1 MFTEHVSSI
10 LYCYGVYQS
19 YFNEMKVP
27 NLEFHEGLPS
37 HEKVETLNDGKLLR
51 VLKLRTY
58 LQSTVIIIISQ
69 LFFYLK
75 IFLHR
80 VHVPELLT

>member
-1 MFTEHVSSI
+1 
-10 LYCYGVYQS
+10 
-19 YFNEMKVP
+19 MKVP

-37 HEKVETLNDGKLLR
+37 HEKIETLNDGKFHIT
-51 VLKLRTY
+51 VLDDLMEQIVKSVETQNLFK
-58 LQSTVIIIISQ
+58 STVIIIISQ

-80 VHVPELLT
+80 VHVQELLI